1 MYSSKFVIGRVA
13 TPESI
18 AALATAGAMR
28 RISRGSNGLG
38 ISEPGPKPCV
48 SPLSKPRA
56 TASDGGSRASCAI
69 ASTAACFIS
78 SLIAVAPTSSAPRKM
93 KGKQRTLLTWFGKS
107 ERPVQIM
114 ASGRALR
121 ASSGMISG
129 VGIGERHHQRL
140 VRHRLDHLRL
150 QHIRR
155 RQAQE
160 DVRAADHVGQH
171 ARAGLLRI
179 DRLPAVH
186 QRIAPFVHHAVDVAD
201 PDVLALRA
209 QRDQQVEAGDRG
221 SAGAGADDLDVGDLL
236 AVQHAARW

>member
-13 TPESI
+13 TPDSI
-18 AALATAGAMR
+18 AAFATAGAMR

-48 SPLSKPRA
+48 SPLSKPGA

-69 ASTAACFIS
+69 ASTAAIFIS

-93 KGKQRTLLTWFGKS
+93 KGKHRTLLTWLGKS
-107 ERPVQIM
+107 ERPVQII

-129 VGIGERHHQRL
+129 VGLASAITSGLSAIALTMSGFSTLGADKPEKN
-140 VRHRLDHLRL
+140 VG
-150 QHIRR
+150 
-155 RQAQE
+155 
-160 DVRAADHVGQH
+160 AADHFRQH
-171 ARAGLLRI
+171 ALVGLLRI

-186 QRIAPFVHHAVDVAD
+186 QRVAAFMHHAVDVAD

-209 QRDQQVEAGDRG
+209 HRDQQIEAGDRRRTR
-221 SAGAGADDLDVGDLL
+221 AGA
-236 AVQHAARW
+236 

>member
-1 MYSSKFVIGRVA
+1 
-13 TPESI
+13 
-18 AALATAGAMR
+18 MR

-48 SPLSKPRA
+48 SPLSKPGA

-93 KGKQRTLLTWFGKS
+93 KGKHRTLLTWLGKS
-107 ERPVQIM
+107 ERPVQII

-129 VGIGERHHQRL
+129 VGIGQRHHQRL
-140 VRHRLDHLRL
+140 VRHRLDHVGL
-150 QHIRR
+150 QHVGR
-155 RQAQE
+155 RQAE
-160 DVRAADHVGQH
+160 ENIGAADHVGQ
-171 ARAGLLRI
+171 RALVGLLRI

-186 QRIAPFVHHAVDVAD
+186 QRVAAFMHHAVDIAD

-209 QRDQQVEAGDRG
+209 ERDQQIEAGDRRG
-221 SAGAGADDLDVGDLL
+221 AGAGG
-236 AVQHAARW
+236 RRS